1 MFSKESLVFIIG
13 LVLVLFPH
21 LGIPE
26 AWRVI
31 GTSLF
36 GVVLV
41 FVGYALRRAL
51 YLKHLE
57 RANGERAADSFVE
70 TTDPLFK

>member
-13 LVLVLFPH
+13 LILVVFPYI
-21 LGIPE
+21 GIPE
-26 AWRVI
+26 SWRVI
-31 GTSLF
+31 GTSFF

-51 YLKHLE
+51 YLKHIQ
-57 RANGERAADSFVE
+57 RTDGERASDSFVE